1 MKLEFLKYFLYHH
14 FFFLII
20 SFSHKFYSTFS
31 KYIFRNIVISF
42 PRWRAM
48 KIPVSK
54 CKRNPRG
61 KSGTSWLDNNRTN
74 GILYFGNGSSMMK
87 EVVPGDVPF
96 ASKRNRPAFN
106 PFAFSRTRDGCTM
119 KCNFARSRIFDETS
133 V

>member
-1 MKLEFLKYFLYHH
+1 MYTTYII
-14 FFFLII
+14 FFSTESRLI
-20 SFSHKFYSTFS
+20 SFPRKFYSTFS